1 MLLSINWY
9 NISIVHDIINII
21 NSLWKLL
28 FNAYIKIS
36 ILGSELME
44 HLENLDLYQKM
55 INELRPFEG
64 EMLKQIKDFY
74 RIGLTWTSNALE
86 GNSLTESETKVLIED
101 GLTVGGRPLR
111 DMFEAIDHAK
121 AYDYIFTLLRNNEI
135 IEGNILYL
143 HKLFYQNIDEQFAGK
158 YRNIPVFI
166 SGSNYPVSKKENIQS
181 EMQDL
186 CEWIKLERK
195 QYHPV
200 EFAALLHKKFV
211 FIHPFKDGNGR
222 VARLLMN
229 AALIQDGF
237 LPALIPPI
245 LRNEYISLLEKA
257 HKNDSPFINFITE
270 RELESQKDFLRLLHI
285 PLPKM
290 QQ

>member
-1 MLLSINWY
+1 
-9 NISIVHDIINII
+9 
-21 NSLWKLL
+21 
-28 FNAYIKIS
+28 
-36 ILGSELME
+36 ME
-44 HLENLDLYQKM
+44 NLEKLDLYQNT

-111 DMFEAIDHAK
+111 DMFETVDHAK
-121 AYDYIFTLLRNNEI
+121 AYDYMFTLLGNKEI
-135 IEGNILYL
+135 VEKDIIYL
-143 HKLFYQNIDEQFAGK
+143 HKLFYQNIEEEFAGR
-158 YRNIPVFI
+158 YRDIPVFI
-166 SGSNYPVSKKENIQS
+166 SGSNHPVSKVEDIQS
-181 EMQDL
+181 EIDEL
-186 CEWIKLERK
+186 CKWIKTERK
-195 QYHPV
+195 KYHPV
-200 EFAALLHKKFV
+200 EFAAILHKKFV

-229 AALIQDGF
+229 TALIQDGY

-245 LRNEYISLLEKA
+245 LRSEYISLLEKA
-257 HKNDSPFINFITE
+257 HEDDGPFINFIIE

-285 PLPKM
+285 PLPKLEQDNGEM
-290 QQ
+290 KME